1 MVCSITKLVQVA
13 LLIIISR
20 FFPSLSLSLSLSLSR
35 IIVNDSDY
43 IENNYVIYFEL
54 LYLLKA
60 HDTNEKNTQNKQNIK

>member
-20 FFPSLSLSLSLSLSR
+20 FFPSLSLSLSLSR
-35 IIVNDSDY
+35 IIGNDPDY

-60 HDTNEKNTQNKQNIK
+60 HDTNEKNTPNKQNIK

>member
-20 FFPSLSLSLSLSLSR
+20 FFPSLSLSR
-35 IIVNDSDY
+35 IIGNDSDY